1 MATYEDRRIEELR
14 VLDSF
19 FKNCCESD
27 RTIDIAGHF
36 GAGYSVFFGNAIQ
49 YNSFNIPYSAMKLIY
64 EANKDWI
71 NTTLLSAELWQKNL
85 ENK

>member
-1 MATYEDRRIEELR
+1 MATYEDCRIKELR
-14 VLDSF
+14 MLDSF
-19 FKNCCESD
+19 FKDCCESNKTTD
-27 RTIDIAGHF
+27 TAGRF
-36 GAGYSVFFGNAIQ
+36 GIYSVFFGNVIQ

-71 NTTLLSAELWQKNL
+71 NTTLSSAESWQKNL